1 MKNTTTYETL
11 TAALNASFGTAAID
25 TAAITQ
31 LRAFEYAPATIDSVV
46 GAAVIPKA
54 REAVKSTTATL
65 AAAMRKAHKRAEV
78 YFVES
83 GKDLVVALVWNNS
96 RGNAWQAVAAAIPG
110 FGAKLKA

>member
-11 TAALNASFGTAAID
+11 SAALDAAFGIAAID
-25 TAAITQ
+25 TAAIKQ
-31 LRAFEYAPATIDSVV
+31 LRVFEYAPATIDSVV
-46 GAAVIPKA
+46 AAAITPKA
-54 REAVKSTTATL
+54 REAVKSAIAAL

-78 YFVES
+78 YFVDS

-96 RGNAWQAVAAAIPG
+96 RGNTWQAAAAAIPG